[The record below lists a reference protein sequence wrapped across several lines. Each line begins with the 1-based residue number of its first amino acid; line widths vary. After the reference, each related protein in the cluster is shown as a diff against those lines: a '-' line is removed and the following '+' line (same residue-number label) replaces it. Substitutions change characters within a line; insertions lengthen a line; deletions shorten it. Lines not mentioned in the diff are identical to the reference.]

1 MKIFHQGDVICQKY
15 DGKIKGKRIKH
26 NGEFILK
33 HGESGNSHRLIV
45 KEPKDLEIVKDEF
58 GNYYFTLKEKAQLVH
73 EEHKTIEIMP
83 GTYKQYSEREFDYF
97 AKAVVNSRD

>member
-1 MKIFHQGDVICQKY
+1 MKKETKQLLERMERCSMLPY
-15 DGKIKGKRIKH
+15 
-26 NGEFILK
+26 
-33 HGESGNSHRLIV
+33 RLIV

-73 EEHKTIEIMP
+73 EEQEHKTIEIMP

-97 AKAVVNSRD
+97 AKAVINSRD